1 MKLDELFS
9 KLQNK
14 SIESKEYNSL
24 RSQCIRLVKKACGR
38 YKIHDILFN
47 KSIKDDVYE
56 DIYVTSILKTLN
68 GYQKEKGAFSTYFF
82 YKACS
87 SARNEVG
94 KLKRRIKLNN
104 AYSFDDARGITNP
117 TTSKH
122 KENSENIYL
131 VNQKLS
137 R

>member
-14 SIESKEYNSL
+14 EIGAIDYNSL

-47 KSIKDDVYE
+47 KSIKEDVYA
-56 DIYVTSILKTLN
+56 DIYITSILKTLD
-68 GYQKEKGAFSTYFF
+68 GYKKEKGAFSTYFF

-104 AYSFDDARGITNP
+104 SYSFDDTRGITNP
-117 TTSKH
+117 NTSK
-122 KENSENIYL
+122 Y
-131 VNQKLS
+131 QGDQDD
-137 R
+137 